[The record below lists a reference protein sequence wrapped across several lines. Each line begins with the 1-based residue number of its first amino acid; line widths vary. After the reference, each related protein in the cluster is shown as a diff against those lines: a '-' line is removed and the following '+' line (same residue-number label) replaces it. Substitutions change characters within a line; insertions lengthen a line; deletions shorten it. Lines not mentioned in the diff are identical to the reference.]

1 MQKLRRAEQLTQSDL
16 DELERMFLEEGVS
29 DENRLAKL
37 REEGGLGRF
46 LRSLAGLDRQASK
59 EAFSNLASKSLTA
72 NQTEFLNLIL
82 DHLSESGTIDPRRFY
97 ESPFTDIDDLGI
109 NGVFEPAEVK
119 SIVSTL
125 KILDQ
130 AAAA

>member
-1 MQKLRRAEQLTQSDL
+1 MRRAEQLTQSDL

>member
-1 MQKLRRAEQLTQSDL
+1 
-16 DELERMFLEEGVS
+16 MFLEEGVS